1 MKQPTDNQ
9 WHSLLAG
16 FRKPFCDLQW
26 IFPLY
31 SGVHYPQMIAIS
43 VHDYSGVQASL
54 WLLQWTSI
62 FSQSSVMLLYPTT
75 LSPTTESWDH
85 PRNLS
90 DYTDIHYRA
99 LVRGPQWTCLT
110 VLTPQ
115 LLSKHSKSQWLPGY
129 FQSVTDLPVTATE
142 IYWQSLWTSKELAL
156 ACSELT
162 DNVNPRWSLLTSSE
176 LWKMTVS

>member
-1 MKQPTDNQ
+1 MTTDNQ

-142 IYWQSLWTSKELAL
+142 TNFPSNLVLSSFSEIFLIVFSPLFLINN
-156 ACSELT
+156 SELLSKSW
-162 DNVNPRWSLLTSSE
+162 NR
-176 LWKMTVS
+176 KGF